1 MTSRTGGLAAV
12 LLLTLA
18 LGACENAG
26 RAVSDAFGG
35 QRRTPAQAPDRVHQQ
50 LGEIPTTLDTTAAAR
65 LSSAFRAAAAV
76 ALPAVVQITTVALE
90 EVPRQVLPFHPEGME
105 QRTQGSGS
113 GFIFDQG
120 GYIMTNHHVVRNALH
135 VNVVM
140 LDGREYTAEVI
151 GSDPDTDVAVIRVEP
166 GRGETLPVIDLGD
179 SDGLRVGDWVIAL
192 GNPLGL
198 TFTTTAGIVS
208 AKGRSIGILAQASD
222 TPLEAFIQTD
232 AAINPGNSG
241 GPLVD
246 LNGRVVGINTAIQS
260 PTGLFAGAGFAIP
273 IALAHKVAT
282 DIMEYGVVH
291 RPRLG
296 VTIDDVNAADAEVY
310 RLPAITGAEITSVS
324 PGTPA
329 DRAGLQLGDVVVAI
343 EDQPINNVAELQA
356 RVARFQPGDRI
367 RVKYIRYGR
376 EGEAVV
382 ELGEFENAQQQ
393 PRRVAQTRENG
404 RNPLG
409 FNVQALAATHAT
421 RMGLRGDNIP
431 MVSRVD
437 PLGPAGR
444 TQLRQGHVVR
454 QFNGRDVRTI
464 RELERYAGA
473 VRSGDV
479 VSLIVLP
486 AGQENGVPMI
496 VNYRVH

>member
-1 MTSRTGGLAAV
+1 MRRGAGRRTT
-12 LLLTLA
+12 LLLLLMLA
-18 LGACENAG
+18 TAGCEETG
-26 RAVSDAFGG
+26 RAVGDAFGQG
-35 QRRTPAQAPDRVHQQ
+35 RAAAPQADRVQQQ
-50 LGEIPTTLDTTAAAR
+50 LGEVPTALDTTAAAR

-76 ALPAVVQITTVALE
+76 ALPAVVQIATVAVE
-90 EVPRQVLPFHPEGME
+90 EIPTQALPFHPEGME

-113 GFIFDQG
+113 GFIFDPA
-120 GYIMTNHHVVRNALH
+120 GYILTNHHVVRNALR
-135 VNVVM
+135 VSVVM
-140 LDGREYTAEVI
+140 LDGREFTADVI
-151 GSDPDTDVAVIRVEP
+151 GSDPDTDVAVIRIEAQ
-166 GRGETLPVIDLGD
+166 RGETLPVIQLGD

-222 TPLEAFIQTD
+222 TPLESFIQTD

-282 DIMEYGVVH
+282 DIMKYGVVH

-310 RLPAITGAEITSVS
+310 QLPAITGAEITSVA

-329 DRAGLQLGDVVVAI
+329 DRAGLRMGDVIMAI
-343 EDQPINNVAELQA
+343 EEQPIHTVAELQA

-367 RVKYIRYGR
+367 NVSYIRFGR
-376 EGEAVV
+376 AGQATV
-382 ELGEFENAQQQ
+382 ELGEFENQQQ
-393 PRRVAQTRENG
+393 PVRRAARQVEAGEN
-404 RNPLG
+404 RLG
-409 FNVQALAATHAT
+409 FTVQALPAQMAA
-421 RMGLRGDNIP
+421 RMGLRGETIP
-431 MVSRVD
+431 VVNRISRH
-437 PLGPAGR
+437 GPAAR
-444 TQLRQGHVVR
+444 TQLRQGHVIR
-454 QFNGRDVRTI
+454 QFNGREVRTI
-464 RELERYAGA
+464 RELERHAA
-473 VRSGDV
+473 SVRSGDV
-479 VSLIVLP
+479 VSLVVLP
-486 AGQENGVPMI
+486 AGAEAPVPMI
-496 VNYRVH
+496 VNYRVQ